1 MEQVAQILEL
11 NKLWLAQKL
20 SAKERAKMAWQIRR
34 DGRLKARSMMVD
46 SEEVEMLRARDT
58 AEYGDAD
65 GPTFEFL
72 VNECG
77 KAGLKGNAV
86 YEAIIEGSYR
96 TDKGINKRLVN
107 STAPSFLLCIVIH
120 GSPGACDIFL

>member
-1 MEQVAQILEL
+1 MAVKNEPKTNVEIRKWYLEQVAQILEL
-11 NKLWLAQKL
+11 NKLWLAQEL
-20 SAKERAKMAWQIRR
+20 SARERAKMAWQIRH
-34 DGRLKARSMMVD
+34 DGRLKARSMMAD
-46 SEEVEMLRARDT
+46 SEEVEMLRARDA

-72 VNECG
+72 VSECR

-96 TDKGINKRLVN
+96 TDKGINRRLG
-107 STAPSFLLCIVIH
+107 L
-120 GSPGACDIFL
+120 